1 MASLK
6 PLEVLYEA
14 GSGESVVLP
23 PDLAT
28 LYGQLHL
35 PQPRERPYVIA
46 NFVSTL
52 DGIVAFTEPGFGGGA
67 PISGNNEHD
76 LLVMGLLR
84 AVADV
89 VLIGGGTLRSGPAHL
104 WTAPHIYPP
113 LADSYQALRDRL
125 GKIDPPLTV
134 VVTARGDI
142 DPSFRVFQP
151 GEGQV
156 LIVTSTQGLERVR
169 GLGLP
174 RSVQAMAIQDATSL
188 NVRSILDAVGRVR
201 PSRLVL
207 VEGGPHLLAD
217 FLEQSCLDELFLT
230 LAPQVA
236 GRNGLERLGLVAGR
250 AFAPHHPVWGTL
262 VDVRRAGSHLF
273 LRYALSGTT

>member
-1 MASLK
+1 MPPLT
-6 PLEVLYEA
+6 PLEALYEA
-14 GSGESVVLP
+14 SRGEDIVLP
-23 PDLAT
+23 ADLAA
-28 LYGQLHL
+28 LYGRFQL
-35 PQPRERPYVIA
+35 PRPRDRPYVIA

-76 LLVMGLLR
+76 LMVMGLLR

-104 WTAPHIYPP
+104 WTAPVIYPP
-113 LADSYQALRDRL
+113 LAGSYQAVRDRL
-125 GKIDPPLTV
+125 GQSGPPLNV
-134 VVTARGDI
+134 IVTARGDI
-142 DPSFRVFQP
+142 DPSFRVFQSAEVP
-151 GEGQV
+151 V
-156 LIVTSTQGLERVR
+156 LILTNTEGLRR
-169 GLGLP
+169 IRALGLP
-174 RSVQAMAIQDATSL
+174 PSVQAMAVQDATRL

-201 PSRLVL
+201 PSRVVL

-250 AFAPHHPVWGTL
+250 AFGPHHPVWGTL
-262 VDVRRAGSHLF
+262 IDVRRAASHLF
-273 LRYALSGTT
+273 LRYAL